1 MKIKTKFET
10 YHLNKNDLT
19 KKANERNNPIGE
31 ILSQS
36 VCWHS
41 QLNVTYY
48 RTTQAFYFV
57 DII

>member
-36 VCWHS
+36 VC
-41 QLNVTYY
+41 
-48 RTTQAFYFV
+48 
-57 DII
+57 